1 MGSQKKEHPHK
12 KMIKTTSFQ
21 INPNNQLRISNRIDM
36 SNLWIKMNMI
46 ENETKAL
53 RQIKNDP
60 ELCLFIREISEQ
72 KVDSN
77 GLSSRKRS
85 DPDETFPEID
95 LDDWIMEYDHKPSKR
110 LKRDILE
117 DRTINGRMNSQRE
130 IRKRSIIDL

>member
-1 MGSQKKEHPHK
+1 
-12 KMIKTTSFQ
+12 
-21 INPNNQLRISNRIDM
+21 
-36 SNLWIKMNMI
+36 MI

-85 DPDETFPEID
+85 DPDDTFPEID
-95 LDDWIMEYDHKPSKR
+95 LDDWIIEYDHKPSKR